1 MSAEINYKGIAV
13 KNDSME
19 TIIEKL
25 LELNDIEVP
34 QDLVDKEID
43 MMIKELSS
51 RSRYEAML
59 NSLDTGLFP
68 ADLADRFGDIET
80 QAYNQVKACLLF
92 DGIIEAEGLTLTAYE
107 MEEELKA
114 IAGRLQINL
123 EIVEGFLGNTE
134 TLRRDLLEKKA
145 IDFVIENATITQ

>member
-1 MSAEINYKGIAV
+1 MSAQINYKGIIV

-25 LELNDIEVP
+25 LELNDIDVP
-34 QDLVDKEID
+34 YDLVDKEID

-68 ADLADRFGDIET
+68 ADLSDRFGEIET
-80 QAYNQVKACLLF
+80 QAYNQIKVDF
-92 DGIIEAEGLTLTAYE
+92 IISG
-107 MEEELKA
+107 M
-114 IAGRLQINL
+114 
-123 EIVEGFLGNTE
+123 
-134 TLRRDLLEKKA
+134 D
-145 IDFVIENATITQ
+145 